1 MRAFTRQVKQVS
13 ERKQHMRVRVDLRTF
28 MNVLYAYEL
37 EVHAY
42 NSNMAHEMMNAG
54 VEVPERL
61 QRLLEAGE
69 QLRAEGE
76 RWLASV

>member
-13 ERKQHMRVRVDLRTF
+13 ERKQHMRARVDLRTF
-28 MNVLYAYEL
+28 INVLYAYEL
-37 EVHAY
+37 EVHAFF
-42 NSNMAHEMMNAG
+42 SMKAHDMMNAG
-54 VEVPERL
+54 EEVPERL

-76 RWLASV
+76 RWLG

>member
-42 NSNMAHEMMNAG
+42 NSSMAHEMMNAG